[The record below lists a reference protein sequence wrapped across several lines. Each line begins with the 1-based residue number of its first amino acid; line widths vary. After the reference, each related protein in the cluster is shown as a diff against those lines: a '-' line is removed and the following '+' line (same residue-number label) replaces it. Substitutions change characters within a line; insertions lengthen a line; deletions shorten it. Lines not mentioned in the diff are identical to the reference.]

1 MSHRLVKNSA
11 PTLNFATST
20 PSNSPGTSPTD
31 SPRLLNLLAT
41 SPNTLVKRLAEEND
55 NQTIIDSAV
64 IQQAEHLIDDSIVV
78 SEQDELL
85 RIATF
90 GHLDNIVSVA
100 VTVGENLDQIFEN
113 SVEDSFHDTL
123 DYKSDS
129 DSDDYSEMAGI
140 ALMPGY
146 FKGQQSEDA
155 ENWWQ
160 DVENWC
166 AYKRLTDREKIGLI
180 PLLLKD
186 SAKQWFQSMDETDRD
201 TFDKIK
207 EAFNEQFKRDSIHK
221 WKDSAAVWSTVQ
233 GEKQS
238 VEDYFSEVLKKA
250 QRADR
255 KSVV

>member
-1 MSHRLVKNSA
+1 
-11 PTLNFATST
+11 
-20 PSNSPGTSPTD
+20 
-31 SPRLLNLLAT
+31 
-41 SPNTLVKRLAEEND
+41 
-55 NQTIIDSAV
+55 
-64 IQQAEHLIDDSIVV
+64 
-78 SEQDELL
+78 
-85 RIATF
+85 
-90 GHLDNIVSVA
+90 
-100 VTVGENLDQIFEN
+100 
-113 SVEDSFHDTL
+113 
-123 DYKSDS
+123 
-129 DSDDYSEMAGI
+129 MAGI

-186 SAKQWFQSMDETDRD
+186 SAKQWFQSIDETDRD

-250 QRADR
+250 QRANLSIEQTQYSLINGLHKNIR
-255 KSVV
+255 QVVLQHEPEDIQQVKKWVIIAESSGSESDNSDIMGIIQRMEKKLDGMKVSEVGQSSYRRSGSPRVTFDENARGRSQSPQRTSIQTSGDQWSRGDHDDYGTRMEY